1 MTYNIHP
8 IFVHFPI
15 ALLFLYSL
23 IKILPF
29 QKWFPKVSWKHI
41 ENAMLFV
48 GVAGAF
54 IALYT
59 GSTASR
65 LIHPNRQLVSIHSMF
80 ASIATLL
87 YCLIVLG
94 EILSYLI
101 PVIIPKLN
109 SPKFTNFLVF
119 IQNILISPFV
129 SKSLALLGLIA
140 ISLTGLLGGAMV
152 YNTTAD
158 PMTGIIL
165 HMFGIVL

>member
-1 MTYNIHP
+1 MAYNIHP

-23 IKILPF
+23 IKLIPF
-29 QKWFPKVSWKHI
+29 EKWFPKVSWKQI
-41 ENAMLFV
+41 ENVLLLV
-48 GVAGAF
+48 GVLGAF
-54 IALYT
+54 VALSTGEIAEHLVQ
-59 GSTASR
+59 
-65 LIHPNRQLVSIHSMF
+65 PNQQLVDIHSMF
-80 ASIATLL
+80 ASIATLF
-87 YCLIVLG
+87 YCLLILG
-94 EILSYLI
+94 EVLSFLT
-101 PVIIPKLN
+101 PSIIPKLN
-109 SPKFTNFLVF
+109 SPKVTNFFVY
-119 IQNILISPFV
+119 IQKILTSSFV